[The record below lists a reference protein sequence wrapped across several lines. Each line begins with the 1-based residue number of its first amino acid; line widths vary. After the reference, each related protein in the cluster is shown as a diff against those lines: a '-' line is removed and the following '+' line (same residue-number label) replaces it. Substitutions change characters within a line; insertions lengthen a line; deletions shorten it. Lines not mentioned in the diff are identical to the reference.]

1 MSSLNV
7 YFDIILYKKKNN
19 SKCSEFGVGIIKV
32 VFGARG
38 VCGPPDIK
46 LLLFINL
53 NESVAVWMENRSMTN
68 GH

>member
-7 YFDIILYKKKNN
+7 YFDIILYKKNKKN

-38 VCGPPDIK
+38 PPDIK

-53 NESVAVWMENRSMTN
+53 NESVAV
-68 GH
+68 

>member
-1 MSSLNV
+1 MFIS
-7 YFDIILYKKKNN
+7 ILFFIYKKNN

-38 VCGPPDIK
+38 MCGPPDIK

>member
-1 MSSLNV
+1 MFIS
-7 YFDIILYKKKNN
+7 ILFFIKKINN

-38 VCGPPDIK
+38 MCGPPDIK

>member
-1 MSSLNV
+1 MFIS
-7 YFDIILYKKKNN
+7 ILFFIKKNN

>member
-1 MSSLNV
+1 MFIS
-7 YFDIILYKKKNN
+7 ILFFIKKNKNN

-38 VCGPPDIK
+38 PPDIK

-53 NESVAVWMENRSMTN
+53 NESVAV
-68 GH
+68 

>member
-1 MSSLNV
+1 MFIS
-7 YFDIILYKKKNN
+7 ILFFIKKNNN